1 MFTLYW
7 IAVAPGM
14 KTIPAELL
22 LTHKKTEIAVR
33 FFASERSCAPHILN
47 ESESS
52 QIE

>member
-22 LTHKKTEIAVR
+22 LTHKKNSDCGPIFCIGAKLRPADLE
-33 FFASERSCAPHILN
+33 
-47 ESESS
+47 
-52 QIE
+52 